1 LDGLGA
7 NGQHLSTI
15 DVYTAHSLYPL
26 IEGAIAEEIG
36 AITQRGLQWFYARPP
51 IIDIEFEMDMRGV
64 QHERVI
70 DIGQGLTPV
79 KV

>member
-1 LDGLGA
+1 MKTRLDGLGA
-7 NGQHLSTI
+7 NGQRLSTI

-36 AITQRGLQWFYARPP
+36 AIAQRGLQWFYTRPP

-64 QHERVI
+64 QHERVV
-70 DIGQGLTPV
+70 DMSHR
-79 KV
+79 